1 MIPLACVTQKQRFLN
16 HAFVAIIQ
24 VAIAVGSLVGGTV
37 VDQVGIPAD
46 FWFGRALALLG
57 LAAVACFGATVKTS
71 ANAKLTGQVRA
82 E

>member
-1 MIPLACVTQKQRFLN
+1 
-16 HAFVAIIQ
+16 
-24 VAIAVGSLVGGTV
+24 V

-46 FWFGRALALLG
+46 FWFGSALALLG

-71 ANAKLTGQVRA
+71 ANAKLTGQVRP